1 MNRKQIIACGAGA
14 TLLLGS
20 CANLSD
26 TEQRTLTGAGIGT
39 VAGVAVGAITGDGW
53 WAAAGAAAGAATGYL
68 VDLAG
73 TPDRHTPAV
82 VYVISAVF
90 VFAVAAIVVT
100 FLILMR
106 QGYRWAR
113 TLLTGGGIASVV
125 YVTTNLFTVERAT
138 TAALIYAV
146 TAIFGSVLI
155 AGGVF
160 LLHRKDAQAFF
171 TR

>member
-1 MNRKQIIACGAGA
+1 M
-14 TLLLGS
+14 TLEPEGRPLDV
-20 CANLSD
+20 D
-26 TEQRTLTGAGIGT
+26 TGFWL
-39 VAGVAVGAITGDGW
+39 W
-53 WAAAGAAAGAATGYL
+53 LAALPMMATGYL

-160 LLHRKDAQAFF
+160 LLHRQDAQAFV